1 MAGIRRRTCALGPA
15 PDALHA
21 PCGPGRAPSGDRS
34 GHGQPDPRRG
44 PPGGRDRVRR
54 AAGRLPDHGH
64 AAADVCHACLAPLA
78 EAAALYRDH
87 FLAGFTLR
95 DSAEFDDWQ
104 FTQAETL
111 RGELGEALEKLAGGQ
126 SARGDFAGA
135 VVSAR
140 RWLAS
145 DPLREEAH
153 RQVMRLY
160 AWADQRNA
168 ALRQYRECVRI
179 LEQELG
185 VAPLAETTELYE
197 AVKGNRL
204 SPPAD
209 LAAPEKPDRSK
220 PDPDTDLA
228 GDQKPAR
235 VLPLVGRGAEVTTL
249 IRAYERHGAGGYF
262 VGLEGGGGHRQ
273 DAAGGGIFGPG
284 SGARRNDHHGALLRR
299 RSQRGLRPRGRWPA
313 GCAGS
318 ARVRRP
324 AGCTPRSLAG

>member
-1 MAGIRRRTCALGPA
+1 MSQLTLHLLGAPGIARDGAPVAVDTRKATALLAYLAVTGRSHAREALAALLWPEYDDEHARAALRRTLSTLRAALGA
-15 PDALHA
+15 PHLTIDRDTVSLI
-21 PCGPGRAPSGDRS
+21 PGAGLWVDVTEFRARL
-34 GHGQPDPRRG
+34 
-44 PPGGRDRVRR
+44 
-54 AAGRLPDHGH
+54 AACRTHGH
-64 AAADVCHACLAPLA
+64 PAADVCHACLAPLA
-78 EAAALYRDH
+78 EAAALYRDD

-104 FTQAETL
+104 FMQAETL
-111 RGELGEALEKLAGGQ
+111 RGELVEALEKLARGQ

-135 VVSAR
+135 LVSAR
-140 RWLAS
+140 RWLAL

-197 AVKGNRL
+197 AIKGNRL

-209 LAAPEKPDRSK
+209 LADPEKPDRSQSG
-220 PDPDTDLA
+220 PDTDLA

-235 VLPLVGRGAEVTTL
+235 FAP
-249 IRAYERHGAGGYF
+249 AGG
-262 VGLEGGGGHRQ
+262 
-273 DAAGGGIFGPG
+273 P
-284 SGARRNDHHGALLRR
+284 RR
-299 RSQRGLRPRGRWPA
+299 RIDWR
-313 GCAGS
+313 
-318 ARVRRP
+318 
-324 AGCTPRSLAG
+324 